1 MERICDFI
9 SRFEIGDWIAL
20 LGVLLTG
27 LFSFL
32 LWKTTRKIGKRQN
45 ELQEKQ
51 NKIALNQTY
60 RSLYSFFSKID
71 SVCLLYFCYLE
82 SGILS
87 IVEEKER
94 SKFQF
99 SIRKLA
105 NAEEEFRNVKIDIE
119 LRLSEYPKLTDYI
132 QDLLWTMEYVNSK
145 IKDLQMPMN
154 YDTNSEIHDMT
165 LKMVDTIK
173 KKVGENSLI
182 QHVEID
188 AITNSEYKKIVLEI
202 GKIMDELSWKMD
214 DFANCTDDDIIKHI
228 VNMLSLIN
236 DNLSIDKEC
245 KQMVLLRDKIFKE
258 YKIIEV
264 VKNKCVS

>member
-45 ELQEKQ
+45 ELQENQ

-60 RSLYSFFSKID
+60 RSLYSCFSKID
-71 SVCLLYFCYLE
+71 SVCSLYFYYLE
-82 SGILS
+82 SGIIS

-105 NAEEEFRNVKIDIE
+105 IVEEEFKNVKIDIE
-119 LRLSEYPKLTDYI
+119 LQLARYPKLTDYI
-132 QDLLWTMEYVNSK
+132 QDLLWIMDYVNSK
-145 IKDLQMPMN
+145 IKDLQLPMN
-154 YDTNSEIHDMT
+154 YDANSGVHDMT

-173 KKVGENSLI
+173 KKFGESSLI
-182 QHVEID
+182 QHIDIDTITDLEYREIVFE
-188 AITNSEYKKIVLEI
+188 T
-202 GKIMDELSWKMD
+202 GKIMDKLSWEMG
-214 DFANCTDDDIIKHI
+214 DFANSTDDDTIKHL
-228 VNMLSLIN
+228 VNMLSQIN
-236 DNLSIDKEC
+236 DDLSIDKEC
-245 KQMVLLRDKIFKE
+245 KQMVLLREKIFNE
-258 YKIIEV
+258 YKILEV
-264 VKNKCVS
+264 IKNMCVS